1 MDRTVIFILLGAAY
15 IVGVLSG
22 VFSCCLM
29 VASGRYHEQEEQF
42 IGRKEDESQGHE
54 SPEDDQ
60 RRACR
65 KEPE

>member
-42 IGRKEDESQGHE
+42 IGRKEDESQG
-54 SPEDDQ
+54 PETGL
-60 RRACR
+60 
-65 KEPE
+65 

>member
-1 MDRTVIFILLGAAY
+1 MDRTVIFILLGVAY

-29 VASGRYHEQEEQF
+29 VASGRYHEQEERF
-42 IGRKEDESQGHE
+42 IGRTEDESQGQE

-65 KEPE
+65 KEPA